1 MPIVRTTRRETGV
14 AQPRPRDGRRS
25 FARRDAQ
32 TPIAPARRR
41 GVGRQPSWTVTEED
55 AQDVPI
61 GITDLRL
68 SGERSYLVAVVA
80 ERLQRLEDDGVV
92 RGYRSD
98 IDPRQLGYT
107 QIASVSASPAMT
119 ATSPPPTC
127 VTSAT
132 PQTPRELQ

>member
-1 MPIVRTTRRETGV
+1 
-14 AQPRPRDGRRS
+14 
-25 FARRDAQ
+25 
-32 TPIAPARRR
+32 
-41 GVGRQPSWTVTEED
+41 VTEED

-119 ATSPPPTC
+119 AKSPPPTC
-127 VTSAT
+127 VMSAT